1 MCLRYTK
8 QTVKDLE
15 DIKTFFSKI
24 VFKRVIV
31 IFKRVSDPGFHYIEK
46 CGAERITEESIV
58 KVIDGAERITEESI
72 VKVIDI
78 TPETVITVAALR
90 DQAEDVWVPFQIP
103 AKGMEN
109 HDKTGSE
116 IHGLILLEKQL
127 RNNAVYSM
135 KKTVKQGAVNTM
147 IWEAEYDSME
157 EAVNALK
164 IIQENPEHDALL
176 EKQICFM
183 RDSYVEL
190 YQQIG

>member
-58 KVIDGAERITEESI
+58 KVID
-72 VKVIDI
+72 I

-103 AKGMEN
+103 AEGMEN